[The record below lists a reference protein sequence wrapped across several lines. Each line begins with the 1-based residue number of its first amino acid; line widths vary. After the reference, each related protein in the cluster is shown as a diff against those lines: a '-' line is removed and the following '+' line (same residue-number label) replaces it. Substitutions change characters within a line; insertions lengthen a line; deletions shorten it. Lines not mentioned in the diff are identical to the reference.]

1 MWPEPPCYFGCA
13 LQASTCTQVNDRT
26 RHLRALEEVLPEDD
40 PVDLPEPAGGEVD
53 QNAGV
58 QDRGEELLVRD
69 GWYSVGRTAVVVA
82 FSPQLDVEVDD
93 SVGGEVDTVSIHD
106 RPLRLVLHFWRLTGK
121 L

>member
-1 MWPEPPCYFGCA
+1 MKPV
-13 LQASTCTQVNDRT
+13 LQLKFLNKKASTCTQVNDRT
-26 RHLRALEEVLPEDD
+26 GHLRALEEILAEDD

-53 QNAGV
+53 QDAGV

-69 GWYSVGRTAVVVA
+69 GWYSVRRTAVVIA

-93 SVGGEVDTVSIHD
+93 SVGGEVDAVSIHD
-106 RPLRLVLHFWRLTGK
+106 RSLRLVLHFRGLTGK